1 MLQYR
6 YAPGFAITLATIVM
20 NEGAPGAVRHIAAIT
35 FKNLVLRGWE
45 AKEVKVSGA
54 TTMVGVSDADKDFVR
69 RNIVEMVVK
78 CPQLLRCSP
87 HQ

>member
-45 AKEVKVSGA
+45 A
-54 TTMVGVSDADKDFVR
+54 
-69 RNIVEMVVK
+69 
-78 CPQLLRCSP
+78 
-87 HQ
+87 